1 MSIINKPNEFTGLAK
16 AVATEVNDNFDTIY
30 NEFNGSIDEN
40 NINLTK
46 TEFKAA
52 LLETLKTV
60 DGAGSGLDADLLE
73 GKQYSEIST
82 EILDT
87 AEASANSYTDTQIS
101 ENVPQGLISMWSG
114 SITSIPSTWTLCDGT
129 DGAPDLRDRFII
141 GAGGSYSVDSTGG
154 ASSVTLSS
162 SQIPSHNH
170 GDGTLSTN
178 STGGHNHSFS
188 DTSDSDGY
196 HSHSG
201 TTNTAGSH
209 EHNTVHSDA
218 DDSTSKIP
226 HRVLYTHSDGAHS
239 HSLNING
246 AGGHTHYVSGTT
258 SSNGNHSHTISG
270 DTGSTGGGNS
280 HENRPPFYALAYIMK
295 L

>member
-1 MSIINKPNEFTGLAK
+1 MAKLKLGSTVGGQEIAIGSDITTLYDRIGTAETNINKM
-16 AVATEVNDNFDTIY
+16 AT
-30 NEFNGSIDEN
+30 
-40 NINLTK
+40 
-46 TEFKAA
+46 
-52 LLETLKTV
+52 
-60 DGAGSGLDADLLE
+60 
-73 GKQYSEIST
+73 
-82 EILDT
+82 
-87 AEASANSYTDTQIS
+87 
-101 ENVPQGLISMWSG
+101 VPQGLISMWCG

-129 DGAPDLRDRFII
+129 DGAPDLRDSFII

-170 GDGTLSTN
+170 GDGSLSTN

-201 TTNTAGSH
+201 DTNTTGSH
-209 EHNTVHSDA
+209 QHNTVHSNA

-226 HRVLYTHSDGAHS
+226 DRVLGTHSDGAHS

-258 SSNGNHSHTISG
+258 SSNGNHSHVISG